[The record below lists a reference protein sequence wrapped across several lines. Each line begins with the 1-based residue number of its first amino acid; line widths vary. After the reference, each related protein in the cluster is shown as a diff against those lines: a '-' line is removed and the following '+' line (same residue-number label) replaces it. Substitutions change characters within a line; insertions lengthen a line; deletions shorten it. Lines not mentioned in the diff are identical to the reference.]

1 MADMKRILRWTG
13 RCIGWIITAVLI
25 ALVAVNLYIIIA
37 RNVSDNAHP
46 TVLGY
51 SGAVV
56 VSGSMADTIEVND
69 IVIAKRRDSYEVGDV
84 VSFES
89 GELLI
94 THRIVD
100 VRDGRFV
107 TKGDANDSE
116 DAELLSEDNI
126 VGEVFFIIPGAGKAL
141 EIFSS
146 PGGMALLFIVAVL
159 IFIVPAL
166 VGREEDD
173 EEVDE
178 E

>member
-1 MADMKRILRWTG
+1 MNLKMILRWMG
-13 RCIGWIITAVLI
+13 RCICWIVTAVLV

-37 RNVSDNAHP
+37 RNVSDDVHP
-46 TVLGY
+46 TVFGY
-51 SGAVV
+51 SAAVV
-56 VSGSMADTIEVND
+56 VSGSMSDTIEVND

-100 VRDGRFV
+100 VQDGRFV

-116 DAELLSEDNI
+116 DAELLSEEDI
-126 VGEVFFIIPGAGKAL
+126 VGEVFCIIPGAGRVL

-159 IFIVPAL
+159 IFIVPSMTDR
-166 VGREEDD
+166 GKGDEEDN
-173 EEVDE
+173 EE
-178 E
+178 